1 MRIQFC
7 QQTPFRGK
15 KMTLKSN
22 EVNEKIDPQ
31 NILNKANNDK
41 IANILLK
48 YSNFTPT
55 QFECLIIDY
64 LSQNYSDIELTYKQ
78 KTLFR
83 SKKVSRGS
91 FSRSLQQARGNI
103 ISSIYTILLLM
114 YIGIYDNPPF
124 EEYRNLSEKLREYI
138 TRIESENVSRSRQIL
153 VRIESELLE
162 GIAELAHS
170 KHLKPM

>member
-1 MRIQFC
+1 MSQNNKEDRD
-7 QQTPFRGK
+7 
-15 KMTLKSN
+15 N
-22 EVNEKIDPQ
+22 NNPQ
-31 NILNKANNDK
+31 NVLNRAYNDK

-64 LSQNYSDIELTYKQ
+64 LSENYSDIELTYNQ

-91 FSRSLQQARGNI
+91 FSRSLQQARSNV

-114 YIGIYDNPPF
+114 YIGIYDSPPF
-124 EEYRNLSEKLREYI
+124 DEYKNLSEKLSEYI
-138 TRIESENVSRSRQIL
+138 LFVENENVNRSKQIL
-153 VRIESELLE
+153 LRMENELRE

-170 KHLKPM
+170 RHLKPM

>member
-15 KMTLKSN
+15 KMTLKNN

-83 SKKVSRGS
+83 SKK
-91 FSRSLQQARGNI
+91 
-103 ISSIYTILLLM
+103 
-114 YIGIYDNPPF
+114 
-124 EEYRNLSEKLREYI
+124 
-138 TRIESENVSRSRQIL
+138 
-153 VRIESELLE
+153 
-162 GIAELAHS
+162 
-170 KHLKPM
+170 

>member
-1 MRIQFC
+1 MSRNYNYE
-7 QQTPFRGK
+7 RG
-15 KMTLKSN
+15 SN
-22 EVNEKIDPQ
+22 NPQ
-31 NILNKANNDK
+31 NVLNKAFNDK

-64 LSQNYSDIELTYKQ
+64 LSDNYSDIELTYNQ

-91 FSRSLQQARGNI
+91 FSRSLQQARNNV

-114 YIGIYDNPPF
+114 YIGIYDSQPF
-124 EEYRNLSEKLREYI
+124 DEYKNLSEKLSEYI
-138 TRIESENVSRSRQIL
+138 SIIENQNVNRSRQIL
-153 VRIESELLE
+153 LRMENELRE

-170 KHLKPM
+170 RNLKPL

>member
-1 MRIQFC
+1 MASRI
-7 QQTPFRGK
+7 TDTTSK
-15 KMTLKSN
+15 K
-22 EVNEKIDPQ
+22 DPQ
-31 NILNKANNDK
+31 NVLNRANNDK

-64 LSQNYSDIELTYKQ
+64 LSQNYSDIELTYNQ

-91 FSRSLQQARGNI
+91 FSRSLQQARTNI

-124 EEYRNLSEKLREYI
+124 EEYKNLSEKLREYI
-138 TRIESENVSRSRQIL
+138 SIIESEDTNRSRQIL
-153 VRIESELLE
+153 LRIESELRE